1 MAHFVVIMR
10 GEQMSDYT
18 AKIPVVVSAVFSP
31 NPANMNT
38 STLLSVQVTEETVVL
53 EPTWFYS
60 DEIYSGE
67 V

>member
-1 MAHFVVIMR
+1 
-10 GEQMSDYT
+10 MSDYT